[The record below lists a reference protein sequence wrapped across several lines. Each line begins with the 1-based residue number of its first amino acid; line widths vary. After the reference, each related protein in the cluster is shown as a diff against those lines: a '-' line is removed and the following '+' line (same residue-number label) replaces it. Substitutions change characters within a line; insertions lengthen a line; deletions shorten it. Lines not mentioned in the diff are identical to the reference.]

1 MRRLGG
7 SLMREFFV
15 TIIAHR
21 TETAVCIEGDYVGMS
36 QGRIEGFDMTK
47 SQGHIGSKVSTKHKI
62 CSNYVEFT
70 RCRAPQIHLMNE
82 HQMFCYRFN

>member
-1 MRRLGG
+1 MRRHGG
-7 SLMREFFV
+7 SLRREFFV

-36 QGRIEGFDMTK
+36 QGRIEGFDLTK

-62 CSNYVEFT
+62 CSNYSVSTVGTWSDSFHEL
-70 RCRAPQIHLMNE
+70 ASNVLL
-82 HQMFCYRFN
+82 